1 MLLEGGASMI
11 PRAAD
16 GVIVTFSFCFHSLLL
31 TIDRDSGDGPF
42 RHDDIG
48 RDNGCN
54 IGDGPV
60 VPYTRY
66 FRTRRI
72 RSAPSSGVMSLG
84 TKPSQVAR

>member
-1 MLLEGGASMI
+1 MI

-16 GVIVTFSFCFHSLLL
+16 GVIVTFIFCFHSLLL

-54 IGDGPV
+54 IGDAV
-60 VPYTRY
+60 L
-66 FRTRRI
+66 
-72 RSAPSSGVMSLG
+72 SATMTLGVTTGVTLG
-84 TKPSQVAR
+84 TALSVIIQTF